1 MISKYISGNLGIYVY
16 KMYVFKYICIHCFI
30 IHNLTL
36 TKIQISKLGESW
48 KRSFVLTNS
57 WDGEAIPS

>member
-1 MISKYISGNLGIYVY
+1 
-16 KMYVFKYICIHCFI
+16 MYVFKYICIHCFI

-48 KRSFVLTNS
+48 KRSFMLTNS
-57 WDGEAIPS
+57 WDGKAIPS